1 MDNLTISI
9 FRNQT
14 FLTVVKEIKILSK
27 FRFINFDDLD
37 ACLANAKKCS
47 GIIVLFDG
55 ENKSNNFENNNLTG
69 NRVVGFD
76 VTSAESFFIS
86 SSNDLKVA
94 NTLLKELK
102 K

>member
-55 ENKSNNFENNNLTG
+55 ENKSNNFEKIVENNLP
-69 NRVVGFD
+69 
-76 VTSAESFFIS
+76 
-86 SSNDLKVA
+86 
-94 NTLLKELK
+94 LLILSKSK
-102 K
+102 KS